1 MCGTPHSHRP
11 GSSPSCTHVVL
22 GCKLPLLGPQ
32 LPLSF
37 TPSPLL
43 LEENDIVFRLRNSIP

>member
-11 GSSPSCTHVVL
+11 GSSPSCTHVVM
-22 GCKLPLLGPQ
+22 GCKLTLLGPQ